1 MQRSLVTRRTTS
13 QASIRPCWS
22 TWNVLCRSR
31 TSGLIAANPMP
42 LAGRT
47 KVLKTLPKTLPRAE
61 VSAVVEAIMS
71 AVTARPITARTVR

>member
-1 MQRSLVTRRTTS
+1 MLVDVECLV
-13 QASIRPCWS
+13 QIF
-22 TWNVLCRSR
+22 R

-47 KVLKTLPKTLPRAE
+47 KVLKTLPKTLPRGRE

-71 AVTARPITARTVR
+71 P